1 MEKSK
6 RQLPLHVC
14 VLFRYKHVILTLF
27 CFIFLRTVY
36 FIQLKAVEIYYGT
49 YIFKNIKLF
58 SPKNKCQMII
68 NEVNSLFLVYK
79 RFFIFFF
86 SGLEFFI
93 SNRRILQRPCVRTY
107 LCFSKSVHLLA
118 QWILST
124 AATSQWQ
131 LHHITSVNRRRAPYC
146 IKQ

>member
-1 MEKSK
+1 MKKSK

-14 VLFRYKHVILTLF
+14 VLFKYKQVILTIF
-27 CFIFLRTVY
+27 CFIFLRSVY
-36 FIQLKAVEIYYGT
+36 FTQLKAVEIYCGM
-49 YIFKNIKLF
+49 YIFKNIKVF

-79 RFFIFFF
+79 GFFFFF
-86 SGLEFFI
+86 SGLELFI

-124 AATSQWQ
+124 AATSQWY